1 MSHGSPELV
10 DAFSSLLL
18 QRGTR
23 NKRDTE
29 PMDEIAL
36 PSEDV
41 LCGDSGDWLAQVS
54 HSLLGGFN
62 SSPAYLSPEEQLV
75 LSSLLLFGES
85 PIPEVVVDAVQEIVG
100 QASPRGSC
108 PSLVEGLRQRHLIRQ
123 YPSPCVVK
131 PSTAAAVCGGGG
143 GCAFLLRVP
152 QLIADALWSALDE
165 GGRVM
170 AVAMA
175 HKALRNACQRVPR
188 EDNYAWAVCSGMGVA
203 LAEAAGGVAGLTED
217 CYHLLYQPVSRED
230 VMISS

>member
-85 PIPEVVVDAVQEIVG
+85 PIPEVVVDAVQEIV
-100 QASPRGSC
+100 
-108 PSLVEGLRQRHLIRQ
+108 HWM
-123 YPSPCVVK
+123 K
-131 PSTAAAVCGGGG
+131 
-143 GCAFLLRVP
+143 
-152 QLIADALWSALDE
+152 
-165 GGRVM
+165 
-170 AVAMA
+170 
-175 HKALRNACQRVPR
+175 
-188 EDNYAWAVCSGMGVA
+188 
-203 LAEAAGGVAGLTED
+203 
-217 CYHLLYQPVSRED
+217 
-230 VMISS
+230 